1 MTEKSALP
9 AWVWPIKLD
18 DYDRNPELN
27 SEEAETLRSSLPS
40 LANAVPPSIV
50 IEKCGLPRLMK
61 PLEDVCTHIELQR
74 KYWPNLKA
82 LMIRDVAERGRSFWG
97 WSEKEWLD
105 SIKRG
110 GHEKPSVAAAAYL
123 LCRFDSLHELGRY
136 NFLFY
141 GLAIRIFGRKR
152 IRSLFAE
159 LGAMLVEWGYRDRT
173 ARIYIPRAMCEVLVT
188 NRSPHLEDLTFELLQ
203 KVQQRRQ
210 KKTSTLP
217 NALGL
222 DTRFSFPENPAGN
235 IHPRSNRQR
244 QPIDVRIH
252 HIHIFLRRIVLP
264 FVVQERQDGVLPW
277 HHFRDFKRAIQLR
290 HVPATDKIPFHI
302 LAATHDFQGG
312 LAPLVSRGKIDHF
325 APNAKHGHFFHQ
337 DVDGWDVFAFFDR
350 DTGGFAGF
358 RGAGIIDLRV
368 AALAASLSGS

>member
-27 SEEAETLRSSLPS
+27 VEEAETLRSSLPS
-40 LANAVPPSIV
+40 LANGVPPSIV

-141 GLAIRIFGRKR
+141 GLAIRVFGRKR

-159 LGAMLVEWGYRDRT
+159 LEAMLVE
-173 ARIYIPRAMCEVLVT
+173 
-188 NRSPHLEDLTFELLQ
+188 
-203 KVQQRRQ
+203 
-210 KKTSTLP
+210 
-217 NALGL
+217 
-222 DTRFSFPENPAGN
+222 
-235 IHPRSNRQR
+235 
-244 QPIDVRIH
+244 
-252 HIHIFLRRIVLP
+252 
-264 FVVQERQDGVLPW
+264 
-277 HHFRDFKRAIQLR
+277 
-290 HVPATDKIPFHI
+290 
-302 LAATHDFQGG
+302 
-312 LAPLVSRGKIDHF
+312 
-325 APNAKHGHFFHQ
+325 
-337 DVDGWDVFAFFDR
+337 
-350 DTGGFAGF
+350 
-358 RGAGIIDLRV
+358 
-368 AALAASLSGS
+368 